1 MLFFTPVFPNHL
13 VPRDSL
19 PPNFHN
25 KMKILNFGSLN
36 IDHVYQVDHI
46 SRPGETLS
54 SHAYQLFAG
63 GKGANQ
69 SAALA
74 RAGATVFHAGRVGPE
89 GQWLLDKLTD
99 LGADMR
105 FTRMASEP
113 TGHAIIQV
121 DADGQNSIVLFPG
134 ANHQVTRPE
143 IETTLETFNKGDI
156 LLLQNEIKGIPYLMK
171 EAKKRGLK
179 ICFNPA
185 PFSPEVLDY
194 PLASASIIVV
204 NETEGMGLAAVES
217 TDRLMDQLAIRWPDA
232 DIVLTLGSA
241 GARYRSAE
249 GTLEI
254 PAVKVDPVDTTGA
267 GDTFI
272 GFFLA
277 GLAAGSGPQTA
288 LNRAAR
294 AAALC
299 VTRPG
304 AMDSIPTAAEV
315 EEIT

>member
-1 MLFFTPVFPNHL
+1 MRRNPEPT
-13 VPRDSL
+13 SL
-19 PPNFHN
+19 HN

-46 SRPGETLS
+46 SRPGETIS

-105 FTRMASEP
+105 FTRVASEP

-134 ANHQVTRPE
+134 ANHQVTRPD
-143 IETTLETFNKGDI
+143 IETTLGNFNEGDI
-156 LLLQNEIKGIPYLMK
+156 LLLQNEIKEIPYLMK
-171 EAKKRGLK
+171 KARKRGLK

-194 PLASASIIVV
+194 PLETASIILL
-204 NETEGMGLAAVES
+204 NEMEGMGLAGVES
-217 TDRLMDQLAIRWPDA
+217 TDRLLDQLATRWPDA
-232 DIVLTLGSA
+232 ELVLTLGAA
-241 GARYRSAE
+241 GVRYRSAE
-249 GTLEI
+249 ATLEV
-254 PAVKVDPVDTTGA
+254 PAVQVDPVDTTGA

-277 GLAAGSGPQTA
+277 GLAAGSCPQA
-288 LNRAAR
+288 SLNRAAR

-315 EEIT
+315 EETV